1 MLAAYSSLPCGVF
14 VLNEDR
20 HLHFTHDLDAT
31 TYVTECSSGN
41 CCKRH
46 EGLTAQCSLMDQL
59 ASQYKAEPP
68 HVVHDAVGLTQ
79 PRHYRA

>member
-46 EGLTAQCSLMDQL
+46 EGLTA
-59 ASQYKAEPP
+59 
-68 HVVHDAVGLTQ
+68 
-79 PRHYRA
+79 